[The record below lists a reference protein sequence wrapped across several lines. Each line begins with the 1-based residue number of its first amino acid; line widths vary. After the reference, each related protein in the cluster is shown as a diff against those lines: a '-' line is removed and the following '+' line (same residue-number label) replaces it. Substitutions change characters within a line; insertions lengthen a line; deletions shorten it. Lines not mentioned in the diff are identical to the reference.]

1 MIALAND
8 TEFGLVAFVHTR
20 DLAKAMRVAE
30 KIESGMVGINRGMVA
45 DPAAPFGGWKQS
57 GVGREGA
64 HEGLL
69 EYLES
74 KYIAVS
80 W

>member
-1 MIALAND
+1 MDDSL
-8 TEFGLVAFVHTR
+8 EWVHR
-20 DLAKAMRVAE
+20 DLYIGGAWRPASDNARLEV
-30 KIESGMVGINRGMVA
+30 V

-69 EYLES
+69 EYLET
-74 KYIAVS
+74 KYIAAS